1 MCFLNFHSSLSGSG
15 LQMVMVDTLEPVL
28 ILVGMVG
35 QLGHDPNVPKGQGD
49 QVLL

>member
-1 MCFLNFHSSLSGSG
+1 
-15 LQMVMVDTLEPVL
+15 MVMVDTLEPVL